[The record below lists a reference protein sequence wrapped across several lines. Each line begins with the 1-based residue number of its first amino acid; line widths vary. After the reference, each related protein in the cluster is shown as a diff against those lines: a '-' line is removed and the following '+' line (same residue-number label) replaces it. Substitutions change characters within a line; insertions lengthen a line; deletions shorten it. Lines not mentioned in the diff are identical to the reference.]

1 MEYTY
6 RITAIKNIEAQK
18 ITLNETLSQKE
29 AENIVRSFNPIKN
42 INDERIA
49 EIPISTIGKIIKH
62 KGYDVSR
69 IINSIPVLYKTSL
82 LGWSE
87 PEIHRKSHKYHPN
100 IKEYHHYVN
109 KFNDGI
115 EEYFIR
121 FTLSEEK
128 VKKAKIKKNG
138 KNYIHSTFI
147 SSVTIYKNGDDS
159 QRIRENSPGE
169 ANSSPFYDLRI
180 MDFFNSV
187 K

>member
-1 MEYTY
+1 MMEYTN
-6 RITAIKNIEAQK
+6 RVTTIQNLEAQK
-18 ITLNETLSQKE
+18 ITLNMVLNQKE
-29 AENIVRSFNPIKN
+29 AENIVRSFSPIKN
-42 INDERIA
+42 LNDERIA
-49 EIPISTIGKIIKH
+49 EIPVSTVGKIIKH

-69 IINSIPVLYKTSL
+69 IINYIPALYETSL

-87 PEIHRKSHKYHPN
+87 PEVHQKGHKYHPN
-100 IKEYHHYVN
+100 IKEYHHYIN

-115 EEYFIR
+115 GEYFIR

-128 VKKAKIKKNG
+128 AKKVKIG

-147 SSVTIYKNGDDS
+147 SSVTIYKNGDGS

-169 ANSSPFYDLRI
+169 ASSPPFYDLRLI
-180 MDFFNSV
+180 NFFNSV